1 MEDEVKKPNPY
12 DLPEVPV
19 GEGEQPFWLGVLP
32 TAPRWYIA
40 VGGVQFHR
48 YTDPPVGLD
57 VDSGVT
63 QRAFMKGSI
72 ELLKPSKVQ
81 QIYEALK
88 SKVVRF
94 RGSSGTGDVYDM
106 NNRQYTRQ
114 AGDQP
119 LAMHVYLVSY
129 DERAS
134 LLRETPRAGYPRSV
148 YEMAGGT
155 EKPVVPVA
163 RGPQV
168 APGIEDLDK
177 APEAPAYGGRRLK

>member
-12 DLPEVPV
+12 DLPAVPV
-19 GEGEQPFWLGVLP
+19 GEDKQPYWLGVLP
-32 TAPRWYIA
+32 TAPRWFIA
-40 VGGVQFHR
+40 VGGLQFHR
-48 YTDPPVGLD
+48 YTDPPVGHD
-57 VDSGVT
+57 VDSGAT

-72 ELLKPSKVQ
+72 EQLKPSRVQ
-81 QIYEALK
+81 QILEAVK

-94 RGSSGTGDVYDM
+94 RGTSGTGDVYDI
-106 NNRQYTRQ
+106 NNRHYTRQ

-119 LAMHVYLVSY
+119 LAMHIYLVSY

-134 LLRETPRAGYPRSV
+134 LMRETPRTGYPRSI

-155 EKPVVPVA
+155 EKPVVPKA
-163 RGPQV
+163 CGPQV

-177 APEAPAYGGRRLK
+177 PAEAPSYGGRRLK